1 MECNWGDQSDLI
13 CQPMA
18 FKEKVFGEE
27 KSMTLKEIQ
36 RRGSVILAQA
46 REHSLALT
54 KNLLKAMDP
63 SWQRQVAVER
73 ESGCSTPQAYRFK
86 DIYEGKKK
94 QQLRKCLEDERKQR
108 EFRSRPMPN
117 FRQFHERQA
126 AKTVIHHITLP
137 VTPNV
142 LKKSIQAENRR
153 RQRVEESLKQ
163 FDMDI
168 QNHYPRAKPIP
179 RSSTTSARPSLK
191 PLNSQSMAERRI
203 QVQPFNLSIEK
214 RIEKRRLF
222 NDKTTQIQE
231 ARRQEHEEQRLRAER
246 EDYQKH
252 RQMTT
257 FRARP
262 NPFCATP
269 R

>member
-1 MECNWGDQSDLI
+1 MECNWADQSDWTF
-13 CQPMA
+13 QPMA
-18 FKEKVFGEE
+18 FEEEGFMADNEKTT
-27 KSMTLKEIQ
+27 TLKEIQ

-54 KNLLKAMDP
+54 KSLLNAVDP
-63 SWQRQVAVER
+63 SWQREVAM
-73 ESGCSTPQAYRFK
+73 SGDSCCLTPQAYRFK

-108 EFRSRPMPN
+108 EFHSRPMPN

-126 AKTVIHHITLP
+126 AKPIVHRVTLP

-142 LKKSIQAENRR
+142 LKNSVQSEMRR
-153 RQRVEESLKQ
+153 RQRVEEVLKQ
-163 FDMDI
+163 LDV
-168 QNHYPRAKPIP
+168 QKQYPKAKPIT
-179 RSSTTSARPSLK
+179 RSSTKSARPSAKSLS
-191 PLNSQSMAERRI
+191 SQSLVEPRI
-203 QVQPFNLSIEK
+203 QIQPFNLSVEQ
-214 RIEKRRLF
+214 RIQKRRLF
-222 NDKTTQIQE
+222 NAQTNQMQE
-231 ARRQEHEEQRLRAER
+231 TRRQQQEEERLRAER

-262 NPFCATP
+262 NPFGSSP